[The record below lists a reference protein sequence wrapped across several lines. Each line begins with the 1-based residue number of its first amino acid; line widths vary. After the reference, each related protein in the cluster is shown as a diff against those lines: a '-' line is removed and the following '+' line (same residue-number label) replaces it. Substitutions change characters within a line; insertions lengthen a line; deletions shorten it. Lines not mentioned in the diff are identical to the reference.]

1 MKYGS
6 SNSIEK
12 LLSSYLDILCKMS
25 AAFLAACLPVF
36 VEGLKDVETVQGK
49 RIAFECTVNATP
61 KPDVAW

>member
-1 MKYGS
+1 
-6 SNSIEK
+6 
-12 LLSSYLDILCKMS
+12 MS

-61 KPDVAW
+61 KPDVAWLVLFTLVLV